1 MKGLDDH
8 IHKEDAVHFQPA
20 RETPASWLRWSTFQ
34 PAKLVHFST
43 GLDSD
48 CGIDRGES
56 TWEDRCVDRLR
67 VSAELLGVRR
77 FRIYEA
83 LGSCAWSVS
92 DA

>member
-43 GLDSD
+43 GLDTALAD
-48 CGIDRGES
+48 QGLEP
-56 TWEDRCVDRLR
+56 
-67 VSAELLGVRR
+67 
-77 FRIYEA
+77 EA
-83 LGSCAWSVS
+83 DSSRE
-92 DA
+92 